1 MKIIGTN
8 YFGHDSALF
17 YIDTVEKDIFAMS
30 TERVTRIKHDD
41 MDIGPIL
48 DKYTFQDIDYVCHG
62 YSSFDTPVACDLRI
76 DRIISLERKKSFRAL
91 IKPKY
96 ITDLYISGLDKY
108 AVIVRRFLKEPLNTL
123 KNIKQL
129 GLKYP
134 KKTADGRFCENIGA
148 HEYIEKY
155 MLDTLKKY
163 KITPQ
168 KIDFFE
174 HHLCHAAGAYY
185 FSPFAFQ
192 HKTLCLTLDGLGDG
206 FFSKLYIFNNDDYQQ
221 IGQSSIAYV
230 NDPSG
235 SIRVSS
241 IGELYGNFT
250 EALGLRRY
258 SDEGKVE
265 ALAAFAKKDDTL
277 YKELMDSTIISMGGI
292 TYDVKALEPLYDLDY
307 LKRQIKT
314 IGEKSFAATIQSYL
328 EDVVVNYLNMVAEDN
343 EIEHLCLSGGV
354 AANIIMSLNIYER
367 TKFKNIYVLPAMGD
381 EGVAL
386 GSALLKAI
394 EENEDI
400 SWISKYQMPYY
411 GNELSQDEIKDA
423 IESFKDQ
430 VDAKYIGNNW
440 YSDAAKSI
448 AGDKIVAIVHGRME
462 FGPRA
467 LGNRSILANP
477 VNPKIRERI
486 NLKVKKR
493 PEYQPF
499 CPSILEEER
508 ERLFEKSFP
517 HKHMAIAFRV
527 KEEFYNQ
534 IPSAI
539 HVDGTA
545 RPQFVEEED
554 NISYYKLLKEVKK
567 YTGFGVVINT
577 SFNLHGRTVVHTA
590 KDAIL
595 DFIDCNI
602 DELYI
607 EGYSITLK

>member
-8 YFGHDSALF
+8 YYGHDSALF
-17 YIDTVEKDIFAMS
+17 YIDTVKKKVFAIS
-30 TERVTRIKHDD
+30 TERVTRIKHDY
-41 MDIGPIL
+41 MDITPIL
-48 DKYTFQDIDYVCHG
+48 KEYKFDDVEYFCHG
-62 YSSFDTPVACDLRI
+62 YSSFDTIISCDLRI
-76 DRIISLERKKSFRAL
+76 DRFISLEEEKAFRNL
-91 IKPKY
+91 FKPKY
-96 ITDLYISGLDKY
+96 ITDFNINFIDKSKIILLGL
-108 AVIVRRFLKEPLNTL
+108 LTEPLKTLKYLKISQKKYRKKTL
-123 KNIKQL
+123 KN
-129 GLKYP
+129 LKN
-134 KKTADGRFCENIGA
+134 ENVK
-148 HEYIEKY
+148 EYIEKY
-155 MLDTLKKY
+155 ILTALKKY
-163 KITPQ
+163 NILPNKV
-168 KIDFFE
+168 DFFD

-185 FSPFAFQ
+185 TSPFVNKG
-192 HKTLCLTLDGLGDG
+192 KTLSLTIDGWGDG
-206 FFSKLYIFNNDDYQQ
+206 VFSKVFIFEKNSYTQVGESK
-221 IGQSSIAYV
+221 IGKVNISS
-230 NDPSG
+230 G
-235 SIRVSS
+235 KLRVSS

-265 ALAAFAKKDDTL
+265 ALAAFSDKDNAL
-277 YKELMDSTIISMGGI
+277 YKGLVQATKISNNEIG
-292 TYDVKALEPLYDLDY
+292 YDLKALEPFYELDY
-307 LKRQIKT
+307 LKKQIQRV
-314 IGEKSFAATIQSYL
+314 GEKAFAATIQCYL
-328 EDVVVNYLNMVAEDN
+328 EDTIVEYLNM
-343 EIEHLCLSGGV
+343 ISKEHEVEYLCLSGGV

-367 TKFKNIYVLPAMGD
+367 TKFKDIFVVPSMGD

-394 EENEDI
+394 EMKEDI
-400 SWISKYQMPYY
+400 SWIKKINMPYF
-411 GNELSQDEIKDA
+411 GNTISEAEIKKA
-423 IESFKDQ
+423 IDYYKKDINFEF
-430 VDAKYIGNNW
+430 IGDDW
-440 YSDAAKSI
+440 YKKAGKSI
-448 AGDKIVAIVHGRME
+448 SEDKIIAIVQGRME

-477 VNPKIRERI
+477 INENIRSRI

-508 ERLFEKSFP
+508 ERLFEDSFA

-527 KEEFYNQ
+527 KKEFHTQ
-534 IPSAI
+534 IPSAV

-545 RPQFVEEED
+545 RPQFVEESD
-554 NISYYKLLKEVKK
+554 NPAYFRLLKEVKK

-607 EGYSITLK
+607 EGYMITKKI